1 MLSLSVRHVK
11 FNDNFFHICMQRMV
25 MLTAKHILEDSIM
38 KLYCDTFPNCLK
50 VADLGCSSGPNAL
63 LVASNIIN
71 TVDAVS
77 QNLSHESPMFQF
89 FLNDL
94 FGNDFNTT
102 FKLLP
107 DFYKRLQEEKGHK
120 FSPCFFSGT
129 PGSFYGRLFPNNSIH
144 FFHSSYSLHWLSK
157 VYNWLTI
164 ILIFNRSESSFK
176 KN

>member
-129 PGSFYGRLFPNNSIH
+129 PGSFYGRLFPDNSIH

-157 VYNWLTI
+157 VYLFGLFI
-164 ILIFNRSESSFK
+164 
-176 KN
+176 